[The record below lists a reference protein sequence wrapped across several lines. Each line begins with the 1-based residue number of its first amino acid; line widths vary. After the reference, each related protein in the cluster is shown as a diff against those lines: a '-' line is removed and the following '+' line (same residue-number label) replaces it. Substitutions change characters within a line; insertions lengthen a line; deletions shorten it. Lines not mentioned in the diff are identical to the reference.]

1 MGRSPSVTLTAP
13 RAAAGGNASMPSRD
27 ERSVSESD
35 ARTVDDARLL
45 RESRSRPDAFVD
57 VCERHASALLGW
69 LRREVGGGVAEEL
82 LAETFARAWYG
93 RRRFRDP
100 GTGSAGP
107 WLHGI
112 ARNLVR
118 DYRRRGAIESRA
130 RRRLQLAVPAYEPA
144 ASADSDERVSAETSY
159 ASVEPRFD
167 ELPEGQRDAL
177 RLRVVEELEYEEIGR
192 RLAIKAATARTR
204 VHRALR
210 TLREHLDGRNR

>member
-1 MGRSPSVTLTAP
+1 MERELTRFPS
-13 RAAAGGNASMPSRD
+13 RAAPNGNAAPPFCD
-27 ERSVSESD
+27 ERSMGGRD

-45 RESRSRPDAFVD
+45 SESRRRPDAFVE
-57 VCERHASALLGW
+57 VCKRHAPALLGW
-69 LRREVGGGVAEEL
+69 LRREVGDGIAEDL
-82 LAETFARAWYG
+82 LAETLARAWYG

-130 RRRLQLAVPAYEPA
+130 RRRLRFAVPAYEPA
-144 ASADSDERVSAETSY
+144 AAADSEARLSAETSY
-159 ASVEPRFD
+159 ASVGPRLA
-167 ELPEGQRDAL
+167 ELPGEQRDAL
-177 RLRVVEELEYEEIGR
+177 RLRVVEELDYAEIGR
-192 RLAIKAATARTR
+192 RLAIKPSTARTR

-210 TLREHLDGRNR
+210 ALREHLDGRNR